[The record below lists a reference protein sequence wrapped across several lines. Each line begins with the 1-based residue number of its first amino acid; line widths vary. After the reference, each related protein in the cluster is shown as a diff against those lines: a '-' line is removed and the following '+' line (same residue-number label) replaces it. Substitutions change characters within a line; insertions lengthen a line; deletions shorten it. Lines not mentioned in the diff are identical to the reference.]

1 MVVVV
6 IVASAVA
13 AVVVGGGGGGGS
25 MRAGM
30 LVCRIVLSSLRKRC
44 LITVVDQSGLRV
56 ALNPRRKFTFKA
68 RASWTLSGPTV

>member
-1 MVVVV
+1 
-6 IVASAVA
+6 
-13 AVVVGGGGGGGS
+13 